1 MTIRAA
7 FAALFRRR
15 SASAFPVR
23 SQPFRLA
30 SAARSGPA
38 RHIAPMQSGG
48 GLAQLQARC
57 LALLEEA
64 ARQKSQR
71 RSKEASICEAELRV
85 VAHQIIRTRK
95 PHHA

>member
-38 RHIAPMQSGG
+38 RHIAPMQSGD
-48 GLAQLQARC
+48 GLAQLQARR

-64 ARQKSQR
+64 ARQKGLR

-85 VAHQIIRTRK
+85 VTHQILSNGAK
-95 PHHA
+95 HA